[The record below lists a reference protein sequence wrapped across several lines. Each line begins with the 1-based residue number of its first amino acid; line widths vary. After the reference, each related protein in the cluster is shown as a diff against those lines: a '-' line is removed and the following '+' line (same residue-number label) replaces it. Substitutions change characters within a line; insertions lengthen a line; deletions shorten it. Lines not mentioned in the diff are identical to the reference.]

1 MADPRFNSLHLEAP
15 RRQEFR
21 RAREH
26 LLRSRGSHTVLIDE
40 GGKSPGNS
48 KTVIQDGRDSAER
61 ELTCWLSD
69 GDFIYPLQVGVT
81 TLGRSSENDVV
92 VDDAYVSRRHCA
104 ILLHSTEKAELHDTA
119 SKNGTFLNGQRLA
132 GPTALKPGDEIRI
145 SARPFVF
152 RTRSTDP
159 GSPSCDATLGA

>member
-1 MADPRFNSLHLEAP
+1 MADPRLNSLHLEAP

-21 RAREH
+21 RAREL
-26 LLRSRGSHTVLIDE
+26 LLRARGSHTVFIAE
-40 GGKSPGNS
+40 SGKSPGNS
-48 KTVIQDGRDSAER
+48 KTFIQDGHEVAEK
-61 ELTCWLSD
+61 ELSCLLSD
-69 GDFIYPLQVGVT
+69 GDFVYPLQVGVN

-92 VDDAYVSRRHCA
+92 VEDAYASRRHCA

-132 GPTALKPGDEIRI
+132 GPTLLKPGDEIRI

-152 RTRSTDP
+152 RTRSADP
-159 GSPSCDATLGA
+159 GSPSCEATLGA